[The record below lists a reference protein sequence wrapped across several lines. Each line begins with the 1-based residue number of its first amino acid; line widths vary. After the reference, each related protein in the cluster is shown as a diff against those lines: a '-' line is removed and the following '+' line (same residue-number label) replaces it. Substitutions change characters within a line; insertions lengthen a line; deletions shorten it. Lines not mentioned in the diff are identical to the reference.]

1 VAVCEAEAAAGEF
14 IEVGSFEG
22 GGAVTTEVAVADI
35 IGKDEDDVGALGC
48 GGLALGGGGKS
59 TEEVAAS
66 QEELYNRSP

>member
-1 VAVCEAEAAAGEF
+1 MAVCEAEARSGEF
-14 IEVGSFEG
+14 IEVGSFKG

-35 IGKDEDDVGALGC
+35 IGEDKDDIGVLGR
-48 GGLALGGGGKS
+48 GGLDLGGGGKS